1 MSELSVLRE
10 FVRELSAPFV
20 GREEEAEVVALSI
33 LSKEHGILI
42 GEPGTAKSAIVRRAA
57 ELLNAKFFKY
67 LLTRFTEPSEIF
79 GPLDIK
85 ALEEGRY
92 VRLSTGKLP
101 DAEIAFL
108 DEVFKANSAILNALN
123 TLLQER
129 ILYDGFTEL
138 SVNLWS
144 LFGASNEVPEDPEVE
159 SVYDRFLVR
168 HFVRPVPEDLWSE
181 LLKRSW
187 AIEKELFF
195 SGSLQARKLLDMN
208 DLRKL
213 HALLYEVDLSGVESK
228 LIRLFAVFES
238 RGIHLTDRRKGKSL
252 KLIAAKALL
261 NGRKVALEED
271 LMVIKYVAVRD
282 WDDVEKVNTVL
293 AEELKTSYK
302 YLRDLN
308 EIKSNLKELRN
319 YVLSLKNIESSFVE
333 SKFKSIARELE
344 ITKGKVVSIMKE
356 SQDPQVIKAGE
367 DVIELINDIVE
378 LIMKR
383 K

>member
-1 MSELSVLRE
+1 MKE

-20 GREEEAEVVALSI
+20 GREEEAEVVVLSI

-129 ILYDGFTEL
+129 VLYDGFTEL

-144 LFGASNEVPEDPEVE
+144 LFGASNEVPDDPEVE

-168 HFVRPVPEDLWSE
+168 HFVRPVSEDLWSE

-187 AIEKELFF
+187 AIEKEIFF
-195 SGSLQARKLLDMN
+195 NGSLHARKLLDMN

-213 HALLYEVDLSGVESK
+213 HAILYEVDLSGVEGR
-228 LIRLFAVFES
+228 LMRLFAVFES

-252 KLIAAKALL
+252 KLVAAKALL
-261 NGRKVALEED
+261 NGRRVALEED
-271 LMVIKYVAVRD
+271 LMAVKYVAVRD
-282 WDDVEKVNTVL
+282 WEDVEKVNTVL
-293 AEELKTSYK
+293 AEELKTPYK

-308 EIKSNLKELRN
+308 EIKSNLKELHN
-319 YVLSLKNIESSFVE
+319 YVLSLKNIESSFVDT
-333 SKFKSIARELE
+333 KFKSIARELE
-344 ITKGKVVSIMKE
+344 ITRGKVVSIMRE

-367 DVIELINDIVE
+367 DVINLINNIMELIT
-378 LIMKR
+378 KR
-383 K
+383 R